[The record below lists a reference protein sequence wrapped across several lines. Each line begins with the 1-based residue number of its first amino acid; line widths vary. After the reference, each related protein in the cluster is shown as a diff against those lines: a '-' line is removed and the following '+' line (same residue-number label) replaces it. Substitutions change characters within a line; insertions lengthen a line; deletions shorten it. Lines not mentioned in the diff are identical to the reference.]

1 MRFSLARPLLP
12 GLLLLISVGAARAAI
27 IEVSPTGT
35 GSGAPGSPT
44 SMANAN
50 SIVRGGDVVRVL
62 PGTYATAPDP
72 ATSGSAGARITYVGN
87 LANPNAVL
95 ISPSVTIKRKYI
107 TIKGMSFGGSFG
119 FDRLSSSPGQCA
131 QFDSIAYANVY
142 HTLGMDQAKDC
153 MAYRVNVTS
162 GLGRF
167 TMSTPAA
174 PPYEWTTP
182 ERDTV
187 RRCTFQLGRDAQNGY
202 HVVQIRGA
210 TSCVIDSN
218 QVYIQMFEPLVNEV
232 NPFIA
237 FFMRYC
243 ELKDNRWQVYNTG
256 YKDQMFRW
264 RDSTQ
269 FNRVY
274 RDSVIMTGQGT
285 CRFMPSS
292 AGSFVGTTTQN
303 YFKGLYVKSSTNP
316 SDFALFYQN
325 GMRRD
330 TLLNCIVIDSLG
342 KAFTNAQVEQ
352 GTSLID
358 HCTFIGNSSW
368 GISEMRCGVG
378 QWGPSWST
386 DGKMVFTNNLI
397 YQLMAGGAGT
407 EQAMGWNFST
417 STDQLTSNGNLYF
430 MAGKSPSRAIEYQI
444 QGQSAVY
451 VPPGPGTSWA
461 TTYGRDANSYW
472 GSPRFVDSTFTNF
485 DPRPGPGSFAIG
497 RALDGTDIGA
507 LAAAGPDQ
515 VAPGSVSN
523 LNATEIYD
531 NKCWL
536 TWSAPGDDG
545 ATGLA
550 AAYDLRYSTSPI
562 TSANFAS
569 ATAVTP
575 QPTPLAA
582 GSAQSYL
589 ALNLTPG
596 TTYYFAIKARDEAG
610 NWAALSNV
618 RTVVTTVN
626 DVKSPAAVK
635 DLTAAP

>member
-1 MRFSLARPLLP
+1 MSGSGNCRFS
-12 GLLLLISVGAARAAI
+12 
-27 IEVSPTGT
+27 
-35 GSGAPGSPT
+35 
-44 SMANAN
+44 
-50 SIVRGGDVVRVL
+50 
-62 PGTYATAPDP
+62 
-72 ATSGSAGARITYVGN
+72 
-87 LANPNAVL
+87 
-95 ISPSVTIKRKYI
+95 
-107 TIKGMSFGGSFG
+107 
-119 FDRLSSSPGQCA
+119 
-131 QFDSIAYANVY
+131 
-142 HTLGMDQAKDC
+142 
-153 MAYRVNVTS
+153 
-162 GLGRF
+162 
-167 TMSTPAA
+167 
-174 PPYEWTTP
+174 
-182 ERDTV
+182 
-187 RRCTFQLGRDAQNGY
+187 
-202 HVVQIRGA
+202 
-210 TSCVIDSN
+210 
-218 QVYIQMFEPLVNEV
+218 
-232 NPFIA
+232 
-237 FFMRYC
+237 
-243 ELKDNRWQVYNTG
+243 
-256 YKDQMFRW
+256 
-264 RDSTQ
+264 
-269 FNRVY
+269 
-274 RDSVIMTGQGT
+274 
-285 CRFMPSS
+285 PSS
-292 AGSFVGTTTQN
+292 AGSYVGTTTQN

-316 SDFALFYQN
+316 SDFALYYQN

-342 KAFTNAQVEQ
+342 KAFTNAQVEK

-358 HCTFIGNSSW
+358 HCTFVGNSSW
-368 GISEMRCGVG
+368 GVSEMRCGVG

-386 DGKMVFTNNLI
+386 DGRMVFTNNLI
-397 YQLMAGGAGT
+397 YQLVPGGAGT

-444 QGQSAVY
+444 QGQNAVY

-472 GSPRFVDSTFTNF
+472 GSPRFADSTFTNF
-485 DPRPGPGSFAIG
+485 DPHPGPGSFAIG

-507 LAAAGPDQ
+507 LAASGPDQ

-550 AAYDLRYSTSPI
+550 AAYDLRYSTTPI

-626 DVKSPAAVK
+626 DAKAPAAVK